1 MQILHHKEIDLRLQG
16 EKVEV
21 LHLKE
26 RGSALSGMVP
36 SSDKQQSHRNTRHL
50 EPQLDTSK
58 PQHGH
63 VESTLAAKGQSLP
76 KILQLCSIMKSL
88 K

>member
-1 MQILHHKEIDLRLQG
+1 MEIDLRLQG
-16 EKVEV
+16 EKVDV

-50 EPQLDTSK
+50 EPQLNTFK

-63 VESTLAAKGQSLP
+63 VESSLAAKGQSLP